1 MVSPR
6 YYGEICRWYAL
17 IYPHKSGRWWTRRT
31 VVRNKLVVFRN
42 KGGDRPQQSR
52 EVLSRVKGRNLF
64 RHLILPRVVC
74 PLRAIESLS
83 FLFILTHVTSLI
95 NHSFFLLLVVLFFFF
110 SIYLENIENRLQWV
124 IVVVTALNDWLKF
137 LNDLWGYDI

>member
-1 MVSPR
+1 MGPR

-17 IYPHKSGRWWTRRT
+17 IYPHKSGRWRTRRT

-42 KGGDRPQQSR
+42 KGGDHPQQSR
-52 EVLSRVKGRNLF
+52 EVLSRMKGRNLF

-83 FLFILTHVTSLI
+83 FLFIPTHVTSLI
-95 NHSFFLLLVVLFFFF
+95 NRSFFLPSCSFLPFVLFFHFF
-110 SIYLENIENRLQWV
+110 FFCISYFENVEIEL
-124 IVVVTALNDWLKF
+124 
-137 LNDLWGYDI
+137 

>member
-1 MVSPR
+1 MGPR

-95 NHSFFLLLVVLFFFF
+95 NHSFFPPSCFFFVFFFPFF
-110 SIYLENIENRLQWV
+110 SLYLVFWKCWKWV
-124 IVVVTALNDWLKF
+124 TVGNSCCYSVE
-137 LNDLWGYDI
+137 